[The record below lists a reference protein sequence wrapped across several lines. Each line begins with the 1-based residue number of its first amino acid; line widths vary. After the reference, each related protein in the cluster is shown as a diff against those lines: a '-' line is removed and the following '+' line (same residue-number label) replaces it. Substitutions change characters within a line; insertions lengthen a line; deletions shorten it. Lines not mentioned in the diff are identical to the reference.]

1 VLTDG
6 FQLLLLLLLLLLSVH
21 LYSDA
26 LCQAIE

>member
-6 FQLLLLLLLLLLSVH
+6 FQFLLLLSVH